1 MSSFFHHLF
10 GIFIALGPFGL
21 ILFSL
26 LESFILV
33 LPFGNDILLIV
44 LVASKPSWLP
54 IYVAGAAVGSTIGAF
69 LMDLMSRK
77 GGEEG
82 LRKLLKP
89 DRFNKL
95 KKMLSKRAPL
105 ALLVACLAPPP
116 FPFRP
121 VVAAASAFQY
131 PRRRMLVIV
140 LVGRTLRFALLGLA
154 AWWFGRRVLSIV
166 QSKAFMWFAI
176 GLIAFCAAASA
187 ISIYRLLKSR
197 GGRLGVK
204 Q

>member
-1 MSSFFHHLF
+1 VSSLLHHLF
-10 GIFIALGPFGL
+10 SILIALGPFGL

-33 LPFGNDILLIV
+33 LPFGNDILVIV

-54 IYVAGAAVGSTIGAF
+54 IYVAGAAVGSTVGAF
-69 LMDLMSRK
+69 LMDLISRK

-82 LRKLLKP
+82 LQKLLKP
-89 DRFNKL
+89 ERFNKL
-95 KKMLSKRAPL
+95 KKMLNKRAPV
-105 ALLVACLAPPP
+105 ALFLACLAPPP

-131 PRRRMLVIV
+131 SRKRMLGIV
-140 LVGRTLRFALLGLA
+140 LVGRAIRFTILGLA

-176 GLIAFCAAASA
+176 GLIAFCTVASA

-197 GGRLGVK
+197 RG
-204 Q
+204 